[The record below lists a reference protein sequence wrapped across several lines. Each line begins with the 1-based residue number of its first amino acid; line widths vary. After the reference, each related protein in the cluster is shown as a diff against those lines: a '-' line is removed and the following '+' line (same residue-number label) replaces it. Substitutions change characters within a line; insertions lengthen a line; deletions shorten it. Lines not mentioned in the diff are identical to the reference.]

1 MSMCEGHIMCNSS
14 FSWWAS
20 WLVAASTRKVVWIE
34 RSKKLDDVYLKEWI
48 VI

>member
-20 WLVAASTRKVVWIE
+20 WLSGKKTVAPAKWFGLNGPKTGVMYI
-34 RSKKLDDVYLKEWI
+34 
-48 VI
+48 